1 MIFCVLYEAPIAL
14 KSHGIFSGKKVTS
27 HPSVDKQLKEAGKPM
42 FFQLLQ
48 SLFLQCFYSLFSI
61 AVNFLTHFAEN
72 VRHET

>member
-42 FFQLLQ
+42 FFN
-48 SLFLQCFYSLFSI
+48 SYSHFFAVFLQPVFDCRQFFDTFCGER
-61 AVNFLTHFAEN
+61 AA
-72 VRHET
+72 